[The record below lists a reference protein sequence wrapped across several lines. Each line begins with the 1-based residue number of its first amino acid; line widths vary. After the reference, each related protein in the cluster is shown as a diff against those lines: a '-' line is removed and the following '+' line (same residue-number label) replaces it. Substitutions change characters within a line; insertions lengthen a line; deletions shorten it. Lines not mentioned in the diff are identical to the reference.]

1 MNLLKTEIKKA
12 ANRRNKHRK
21 DSLRLQTVCS
31 VRTTTAAVVT
41 TAAASRMIVF
51 RFSIRMRPT
60 PASRFA
66 DRPLGAHRSPP
77 RYVRRRSTLHDEQ
90 KPSAKRSIRLNRA
103 SQHNPDRRIHF
114 RHFPFEII
122 QRTPEEK
129 LADIPA
135 RRRHRYSS
143 EIP

>member
-1 MNLLKTEIKKA
+1 LERIVH
-12 ANRRNKHRK
+12 RR
-21 DSLRLQTVCS
+21 DT
-31 VRTTTAAVVT
+31 
-41 TAAASRMIVF
+41 F
-51 RFSIRMRPT
+51 G
-60 PASRFA
+60 
-66 DRPLGAHRSPP
+66 DD
-77 RYVRRRSTLHDEQ
+77 RRSNDEQ
-90 KPSAKRSIRLNRA
+90 KLSAERSIRLNRI